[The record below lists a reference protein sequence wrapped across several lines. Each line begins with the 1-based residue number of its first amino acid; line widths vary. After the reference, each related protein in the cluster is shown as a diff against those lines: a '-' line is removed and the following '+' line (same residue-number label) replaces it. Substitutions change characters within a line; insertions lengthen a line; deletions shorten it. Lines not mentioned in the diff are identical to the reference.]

1 MVVAGSDVSQ
11 TVPPADPVPP
21 PAPQQSVKSWGAP
34 VVSVYSLSLLL
45 VALCFAYLV
54 KNDTLLTALVAVIAT
69 NATSVVQ
76 FYVGSSSSSQAKDT
90 VISNQL
96 PPPVPPVGPASRH
109 L

>member
-1 MVVAGSDVSQ
+1 MSAS
-11 TVPPADPVPP
+11 VPPGDPAS
-21 PAPQQSVKSWGAP
+21 PAPEPPSTRAWGAP

-69 NATSVVQ
+69 NATSVVS
-76 FYVGSSSSSQAKDT
+76 FYVGSSASSQAKDV

-96 PPPVPPVGPASRH
+96 PTPPPPVGPAAHH

>member
-1 MVVAGSDVSQ
+1 MSSSVP
-11 TVPPADPVPP
+11 TVD
-21 PAPQQSVKSWGAP
+21 PAPPSPAPARAWGAP
-34 VVSVYSLSLLL
+34 IVSVYSLTLLL

-76 FYVGSSSSSQAKDT
+76 FYVGSSSSSQAKDI

-96 PPPVPPVGPASRH
+96 PTPPPAVGPASHH

>member
-1 MVVAGSDVSQ
+1 MSSS
-11 TVPPADPVPP
+11 VPPVDPTPP
-21 PAPQQSVKSWGAP
+21 PQPVRNRAWGAP

-54 KNDTLLTALVAVIAT
+54 KNETLLTALVAVIAT
-69 NATSVVQ
+69 NATSVVS
-76 FYVGSSSSSQAKDT
+76 FYVGSSASSQAKDV

-96 PPPVPPVGPASRH
+96 PAPPPSVGPAAHH